1 MEFVNLKPDNSTSNV
16 FTVEDDLK
24 WQPKIKALKD
34 EKKVKISIAEITCS
48 VVDQDKAVQELSEI
62 SFSKIHKLY
71 YRLNKLT
78 KQMVLDINGYKK
90 IADRIVNIFNQIVRM
105 ESYFNDTGNEIFKQG
120 IISKKLSLNYK
131 FNWGWLIFLMMMEGI
146 VVSMLFSVVIGEDTM
161 NGLSPGVIGSILILM
176 ARKAFYRS
184 LFLTPT
190 QNRIWKIY
198 GKYALLLVVF
208 NIIFTLFIYTIIG
221 ILYLGTLR

>member
-1 MEFVNLKPDNSTSNV
+1 MEIVSLKPNSTNA
-16 FTVEDDLK
+16 FTIVDDLK
-24 WQPKIKALKD
+24 WQSKIKALKD
-34 EKKVKISIAEITCS
+34 GKKVKISIAEITCS

-62 SFSKIHKLY
+62 TFAKLHKLY
-71 YRLNKLT
+71 CRLHKI
-78 KQMVLDINGYKK
+78 KKEMVLDIYGYQKL
-90 IADRIVNIFNQIVRM
+90 ADRIVNIFNQIVRM

-146 VVSMLFSVVIGEDTM
+146 VVSMLFSVVIGEATM
-161 NGLSPGVIGSILILM
+161 DGLSPGVIGSILILM